1 MRKQSRAGT
10 KGVKRG
16 ARNATFKEACT
27 LGDGLLKECLL
38 KCFVLGGGG
47 LCFVLEGGGAE
58 ISEVKWSEIIM
69 LMGGQ
74 SCGKEWSNT
83 K

>member
-47 LCFVLEGGGAE
+47 LCFVLEGGGLCLL
-58 ISEVKWSEIIM
+58 S
-69 LMGGQ
+69 
-74 SCGKEWSNT
+74 SNNDDLLCLKHGPSLLPT
-83 K
+83 P